1 MHRLES
7 KTFVIILKRL
17 EVQYKKQRIE
27 KKIVGLEPQYVM
39 VLLIWILGIM
49 SKTKPQ
55 SSGMQDSQVITCF
68 SNKHLSIWLSLMKY
82 YYRETSY

>member
-27 KKIVGLEPQYVM
+27 KKNSRLVAAVCNGFVNLIIRDYVKD
-39 VLLIWILGIM
+39 
-49 SKTKPQ
+49 KTPIIRDAGQ
-55 SSGMQDSQVITCF
+55 PGNNMF
-68 SNKHLSIWLSLMKY
+68 
-82 YYRETSY
+82 